1 MRVSPRGSAENA
13 ERFGTKKGCL
23 LDVFDDI
30 AEVHWSLVDAHF
42 GVDVGDDRCCQLVV
56 VVIGAASDRAGA
68 GVDLANAQDER
79 VSKIIR
85 CEEEAVLDGR
95 MSTLHCIVPFASGG
109 KKA

>member
-1 MRVSPRGSAENA
+1 MSLAENVERLSAE
-13 ERFGTKKGCL
+13 KGCL

-30 AEVHWSLVDAHF
+30 AEVRWSLVDAHF

-56 VVIGAASDRAGA
+56 VVIGAASDRAGTR
-68 GVDLANAQDER
+68 VDLANAQDER
-79 VSKIIR
+79 VPKIIH
-85 CEEEAVLDGR
+85 CEEEAVLGGR